1 MINKLLPSFKVKSN
15 FFGPEMMVRGYLQK
29 YKCIQIPVV
38 YKERIGKSSVT
49 GNFAKAFTLGIK
61 MIILI
66 FVIRLKFDN
75 VVLRYLK

>member
-1 MINKLLPSFKVKSN
+1 
-15 FFGPEMMVRGYLQK
+15 MVRGYLMK

-49 GNFAKAFTLGIK
+49 GNLATAFTLGMK

-66 FVIRLKFDN
+66 FAIRFKIDKLALKF
-75 VVLRYLK
+75 LK